1 MVRIAVCDDQYIFQ
15 ETIKNKLKL
24 LCKKESMD
32 VEIDCYSSGKELLEY
47 LKRDICIYDILFLD
61 ILMNDIN
68 GIETAKRIRSFDS
81 RIQIIFITSSSDYML
96 DGYDVEAS
104 AYLIKG
110 QEDKKLKEIFMR
122 AINKI
127 NKNYKDYLLI
137 NLGNS
142 IRTIHIKEIEFIEVR
157 NRTITIHTVDE
168 SIDFNGK
175 MEDIEKR
182 LKNKNFILT
191 HRSYLVN
198 ITKIKD
204 INTSTVK
211 LVCGKEVLLSRLRS
225 KAVKKAYLDY
235 IFEDKEYGGMDE
247 S

>member
-1 MVRIAVCDDQYIFQ
+1 
-15 ETIKNKLKL
+15 
-24 LCKKESMD
+24 
-32 VEIDCYSSGKELLEY
+32 
-47 LKRDICIYDILFLD
+47 
-61 ILMNDIN
+61 
-68 GIETAKRIRSFDS
+68 
-81 RIQIIFITSSSDYML
+81 
-96 DGYDVEAS
+96 
-104 AYLIKG
+104 
-110 QEDKKLKEIFMR
+110 
-122 AINKI
+122 
-127 NKNYKDYLLI
+127 
-137 NLGNS
+137 GNS

-235 IFEDKEYGGMDE
+235 IFEDEEYGGMDE